1 MHQQWEKRLV
11 AVTEAHM
18 NTPLVWGKSDCL
30 LTTCDAIEAM
40 TGIDPAADIRG
51 KYKSKAGAYRLI
63 KQRGYDSL
71 EAVLAAHFPSPNPDE
86 PWPVAMAGRGDV
98 GIYQNTV
105 GYFCEYGFAV
115 KGEDGLRFLPR
126 MMAERAF
133 KVS

>member
-40 TGIDPAADIRG
+40 TGVDPAADIRG
-51 KYKSKAGAYRLI
+51 KYKSRAGAYRLI

-71 EAVLAAHFPSPNPDE
+71 GAVLADRFE
-86 PWPVAMAGRGDV
+86 EIGTAMAQRGDV

-115 KGEDGLRFLPR
+115 KGEDGLRFIPR
-126 MMAERAF
+126 TMAERAF

>member
-1 MHQQWEKRLV
+1 
-11 AVTEAHM
+11 
-18 NTPLVWGKSDCL
+18 
-30 LTTCDAIEAM
+30 M
-40 TGIDPAADIRG
+40 TGGDPAADIRG
-51 KYKSKAGAYRLI
+51 KYKSKTGAYRLI

-71 EAVLAAHFPSPNPDE
+71 GAVLTDRFTE
-86 PWPVAMAGRGDV
+86 IPVAMAGRGDV

-126 MMAERAF
+126 TMAERAF

>member
-11 AVTEAHM
+11 AVTEAHLV
-18 NTPLVWGKSDCL
+18 TSLVWGKSDCL

-40 TGIDPAADIRG
+40 TGVDPAADIRG

-71 EAVLAAHFPSPNPDE
+71 GAVLADRFE
-86 PWPVAMAGRGDV
+86 EIGTAMAQRGDV

-115 KGEDGLRFLPR
+115 KGEDGLRFIPR
-126 MMAERAF
+126 TMAERAF

>member
-11 AVTEAHM
+11 AVTEAHLV
-18 NTPLVWGKSDCL
+18 TPLVWGKSDCL

-40 TGIDPAADIRG
+40 TGVDPAADIRG

-71 EAVLAAHFPSPNPDE
+71 GAVLADRFE
-86 PWPVAMAGRGDV
+86 EIGTAMAQRGDV
-98 GIYQNTV
+98 GIFEKTV
-105 GYFCEYGFAV
+105 GYLCEYGFAV

-126 MMAERAF
+126 TMVERAF

>member
-11 AVTEAHM
+11 AVTEAHLV
-18 NTPLVWGKSDCL
+18 TPLVWGKSDCL

-40 TGIDPAADIRG
+40 TGVDPAADIRG

-71 EAVLAAHFPSPNPDE
+71 GAVLADRFE
-86 PWPVAMAGRGDV
+86 EIGTAMAQRGDV
-98 GIYQNTV
+98 GIFEKTV

-126 MMAERAF
+126 TMAERAF

>member
-40 TGIDPAADIRG
+40 TGVDPAADIRG
-51 KYKSKAGAYRLI
+51 KYKSKSGAYRLI
-63 KQRGYDSL
+63 KQRGFDSL
-71 EAVLAAHFPSPNPDE
+71 GAVLADRFEES
-86 PWPVAMAGRGDV
+86 PVAMAQRGDV
-98 GIYQNTV
+98 GIFEKTV

-126 MMAERAF
+126 TMAERAF

>member
-1 MHQQWEKRLV
+1 MHPQWEKRLV
-11 AVTEAHM
+11 AVTEVHI

-30 LTTCDAIEAM
+30 LTACDAIEAM
-40 TGIDPAADIRG
+40 TGVDPAAGIRG

-63 KQRGYDSL
+63 KQHGYDSL
-71 EAVLAAHFPSPNPDE
+71 GAVLADRFAE
-86 PWPVAMAGRGDV
+86 IPVAMAGRGDV

-126 MMAERAF
+126 TMAERAF

>member
-40 TGIDPAADIRG
+40 TGVDPAADIRG
-51 KYKSKAGAYRLI
+51 KYKSRAGAYRLI
-63 KQRGYDSL
+63 KLRGFGSL
-71 EAVLAAHFPSPNPDE
+71 GAVLADRFE
-86 PWPVAMAGRGDV
+86 EIPVAMAQRGDV
-98 GIYQNTV
+98 GIFEKTV

-115 KGEDGLRFLPR
+115 KGEDGLRFIPR
-126 MMAERAF
+126 TMTERAF